1 MELPLPVL
9 IHNELLGLKGVAGS
23 LIQIYP
29 EGFYLV
35 STTFGSKIH
44 KLHLPIAQTVLI
56 VEEPEEEAIVGVP
69 VEIER

>member
-1 MELPLPVL
+1 MELPIAVL
-9 IHNELLGLKGVAGS
+9 IHNELLGLKGTKGS

-44 KLHLPIAQTVLI
+44 KVHLPIGTTVLI
-56 VEEPEEEAIVGVP
+56 VEEPEDEVVMGETL
-69 VEIER
+69 EIER

>member
-1 MELPLPVL
+1 MELPVPVL
-9 IHNELLGLKGVAGS
+9 IHNELLGLKGASGL

-44 KLHLPIAQTVLI
+44 RLQLPISQTVLI
-56 VEEPEEEAIVGVP
+56 LEEPEEEALAGEPI
-69 VEIER
+69 EIER

>member
-9 IHNELLGLKGVAGS
+9 IHNELLGLKGAAGS

>member
-1 MELPLPVL
+1 MELPTPVL
-9 IHNELLGLKGVAGS
+9 IHHELLGLRGAAGS

-44 KLHLPIAQTVLI
+44 KVHLPISQTVLI
-56 VEEPEEEAIVGVP
+56 VEEPEEAVLASEP
-69 VEIER
+69 IELER

>member
-9 IHNELLGLKGVAGS
+9 IHNELLGFKGAHGS

-35 STTFGSKIH
+35 STSFGSNIH
-44 KLHLPIAQTVLI
+44 KVQLPIDQTILI
-56 VEEPEEEAIVGVP
+56 HEEPEEVALEAEAI
-69 VEIER
+69 EIER